1 MLFQDRLYGEIEIKD
16 NIILDLINSKA
27 IQRLKKIDQAG
38 YYFPYDE
45 NYNQI
50 TRFEHSLGCFYL
62 LRKFNASLEEQIF
75 GLIHDVSHSAFSH
88 CIDYVLDGD
97 QEKQDIQDSIFK
109 DFIYKTDIPE
119 IINKHNLNLEYI
131 LDEKNFLLQEN
142 NIPDLCAD
150 RIDYSLRTLISLNM
164 TEKEDVLDILNKIK
178 SENNRWFFE
187 DVEIAKKYAKLFS
200 DLNKKHYC
208 GQNSVTMFKRV
219 GDYLKYA
226 IKNNYINGDDLYT
239 DDSQVI
245 EKINKHLN
253 DSELEIL
260 WKAMD
265 NGKQLIFSKE
275 NDFDLEISCKSRII
289 DPLIKIN
296 NNLVHLSEIDNEWE
310 KHLKE
315 ELKPKRYFIKN
326 IEK

>member
-62 LRKFNASLEEQIF
+62 LRKFNASIEEQIF

-119 IINKHNLNLEYI
+119 IINKYNLNLEYI

-150 RIDYSLRTLISLNM
+150 RIDYSLRTLIALSIVEREDALN
-164 TEKEDVLDILNKIK
+164 ILNKLK
-178 SENNRWFFE
+178 SEDNRWFFE

-226 IKNNYINGDDLYT
+226 IKNNYINEDDLYT

-245 EKINKHLN
+245 EKINKHL
-253 DSELEIL
+253 DDFELESL

-265 NGKQLIFSKE
+265 NGKQLIFSNE
-275 NDFDLEISCKSRII
+275 NDFDLELSCKSRII

-296 NNLVHLSEIDNEWE
+296 NNLVYLSAIDDEWK
-310 KHLKE
+310 KHLEE
-315 ELKPKRYFIKN
+315 ELKPKKYFIKD
-326 IEK
+326 IGK